1 MTDYRFAFDMP
12 PVRRLRRLALQPPGL
27 PMDEQF
33 SFTVRVRLPL
43 RLRIPWQVSA
53 SSGRQRCLDL
63 KLIML
68 GDHLLPTTS
77 ILGDSRKLTS
87 QTFNQSNSSR
97 ICVLAPGITVIFPA
111 PSAVRR
117 EHHGHSALIT
127 TPASGN
133 LTSVECQ
140 NLLTTI
146 YRISSFMLLQMFIG
160 FLNSLYGDDAVT
172 IPP

>member
-1 MTDYRFAFDMP
+1 
-12 PVRRLRRLALQPPGL
+12 
-27 PMDEQF
+27 MDEQF
-33 SFTVRVRLPL
+33 SFTVRARLPL

-68 GDHLLPTTS
+68 VDHLLPTTS
-77 ILGDSRKLTS
+77 ILGDSAKARVPASLHTS
-87 QTFNQSNSSR
+87 SGNNINIFSALSR
-97 ICVLAPGITVIFPA
+97 SKRTPLSLGVDHHGLLRVSVLALRPA
-111 PSAVRR
+111 STSSPILAN
-117 EHHGHSALIT
+117 ALFFSES
-127 TPASGN
+127 ASGN